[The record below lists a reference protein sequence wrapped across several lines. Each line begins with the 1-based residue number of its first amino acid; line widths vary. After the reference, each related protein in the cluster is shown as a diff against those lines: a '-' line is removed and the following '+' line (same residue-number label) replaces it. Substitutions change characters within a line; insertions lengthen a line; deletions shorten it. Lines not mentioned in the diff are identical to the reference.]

1 MYLVAKEV
9 MSDLMKLQLLPFLFE
24 KKPIENKDILVDEAL
39 LSKVSADSLL
49 PSRSP
54 PRRSSWSSATRSV
67 AAQLH

>member
-24 KKPIENKDILVDEAL
+24 KKPVENKDILVDEAL
-39 LSKVSADSLL
+39 LSKVSADSSL
-49 PSRSP
+49 PSRSQ
-54 PRRSSWSSATRSV
+54 PRRSSWLWATRSV